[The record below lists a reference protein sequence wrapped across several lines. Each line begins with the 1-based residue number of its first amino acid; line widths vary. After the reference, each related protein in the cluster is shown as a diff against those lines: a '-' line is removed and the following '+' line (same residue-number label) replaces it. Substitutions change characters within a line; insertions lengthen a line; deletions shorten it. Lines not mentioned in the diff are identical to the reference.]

1 MAQTGNLTNSGTASW
16 AVFVR
21 AFSLWG
27 NAFPILSLLCGL
39 LLIYA
44 TTQLA
49 FSLFTDSTASPSS
62 FILSVTPLVSGMGI
76 TLWHDIP
83 FTAGLLLVVSFIIK
97 RLRFE
102 NRKLK
107 ADLCALLIPGAILIT
122 FKPNGIATLI
132 VFALLLLLQKKSRS
146 LCMHL
151 LLAVSIATGIT
162 LSLSYGVLK
171 QAPINEYYGQE
182 WMRADISCYASTS
195 EGSKF
200 IEANIDEIRNIT
212 DWASTDACTFLN
224 NASLSVEQKTLAQK
238 FVPGAWISILLS
250 DPLFVLN
257 THFQRH
263 EYLFPNPFSP
273 FPEVPFLHSTIEF
286 KDRGVVWA
294 FPTMA
299 ENSRVVM
306 RAWNAV
312 RGVVSW
318 AGFWL
323 LVMVLITLRSKN
335 QLVTPIVLLSIAL
348 MGLLFIAAPIG
359 EGRYVL
365 FVLIGGQMA
374 LLGAAINWVRSSKCK
389 VSTE

>member
-1 MAQTGNLTNSGTASW
+1 MKSCPISWLESRIFAETTLKKSLIRNFALLFLWWIVFFPGFYSGDSFQALDMAQTGNLTNSGTASW

-83 FTAGLLLVVSFIIK
+83 FTAGLLLVVSFIIN

-162 LSLSYGVLK
+162 LSLSY
-171 QAPINEYYGQE
+171 
-182 WMRADISCYASTS
+182 
-195 EGSKF
+195 
-200 IEANIDEIRNIT
+200 
-212 DWASTDACTFLN
+212 
-224 NASLSVEQKTLAQK
+224 
-238 FVPGAWISILLS
+238 
-250 DPLFVLN
+250 
-257 THFQRH
+257 
-263 EYLFPNPFSP
+263 
-273 FPEVPFLHSTIEF
+273 EV
-286 KDRGVVWA
+286 
-294 FPTMA
+294 
-299 ENSRVVM
+299 
-306 RAWNAV
+306 
-312 RGVVSW
+312 
-318 AGFWL
+318 
-323 LVMVLITLRSKN
+323 
-335 QLVTPIVLLSIAL
+335 
-348 MGLLFIAAPIG
+348 
-359 EGRYVL
+359 
-365 FVLIGGQMA
+365 
-374 LLGAAINWVRSSKCK
+374 
-389 VSTE
+389 